1 MIDLSTTYLGLKLA
15 SPLVA
20 SASPLSRKVESVKEL
35 EQAGAGAVVM
45 YSLFEEQIEH
55 ESRELDYFLNYGTE
69 TYAEALSYFPDLE
82 TYNIGPEKYLNLIA
96 ELKKSVKIPVIASLN
111 GISSGGWVD
120 FAHRMQEAGADALEL
135 NIYFLPTDP
144 KIDVSD
150 LEKAYVKLVKDIRS
164 KVNIPLA
171 VKLSPYF
178 TSIPNMSQKL
188 VEAGANGLVLFN
200 RFYQPDLE
208 IENLEVITDLKLS
221 TSDDLR
227 LPLRWVAILFDRIKA
242 DLALTSGVH
251 NSVDALKAVMAGSSA
266 VMLASELLENGIGRV
281 SEILSGMSSWM
292 EEHSYQSISQMR
304 GSLSQ
309 KSVANPAAFERA
321 NYMKVLSDFER
332 KLL

>member
-1 MIDLSTTYLGLKLA
+1 M
-15 SPLVA
+15 
-20 SASPLSRKVESVKEL
+20 
-35 EQAGAGAVVM
+35 
-45 YSLFEEQIEH
+45 
-55 ESRELDYFLNYGTE
+55 
-69 TYAEALSYFPDLE
+69 
-82 TYNIGPEKYLNLIA
+82 
-96 ELKKSVKIPVIASLN
+96 KIPVIVSLN

-120 FAHRMQEAGADALEL
+120 FAHCMQEAGAAALEL
-135 NIYFLPTDP
+135 HIYFLPPDP
-144 KIDVSD
+144 KIDASD